1 MEQNSSIQEEPNREN
16 RAPVFQTVGASLPRV
31 DALEKVSGKA
41 RYPGDF
47 QFPDQLTMKV
57 LFAHRAHAIVRAIHV
72 EEALAVPGVVMILTA
87 KDVPNNEYGLGKMD
101 QPVLCGPGSAK
112 PYGDRVRFEG
122 DQVALVIA
130 ENERAAVQALKA
142 IRVEYED
149 LPVVTD
155 VMEAMREDA
164 VRVHPELES
173 NIFQHN
179 IVRFGDVEAAFSRC
193 AVICEREYHTPV
205 QEHAFMQPEAGAAY
219 LDKDGVITVIVGGQW
234 THEDQ
239 EQIAHALNLPLEKV
253 RVIYPAIGGAF
264 GGREDM
270 SVQIILA
277 LAVQKL
283 HEAGIDRPVRIVW
296 SREESIIGHHKRHY
310 YYLKAKWGADSDG
323 KILAA
328 QCEMYA
334 DGGAY
339 VYTSPKVLGNST
351 VLASGPYDIPNV
363 STDAY
368 AVYTNNIPAG
378 AFRGFGGPQAAF
390 MAEMQVDA
398 LAEALNMDP
407 VELRMRNLYKEGSLQ
422 PTGQAI
428 PKGVTIREVTRA
440 CALAAGWQEGPDGW
454 QRPAVVNNPE
464 TTARTG
470 LGFACGYKNVG
481 FSFGYQENCSAKVVL
496 FGDGK
501 VERARLYHAGAEVGQ
516 GAHTVFAQFTAEA
529 LGMPIEKIE
538 LCLSDTATSGN
549 SGSVSAS
556 RMTFMAGNSILGAVR
571 AARERWEAGDRPAVG
586 EFTYLAP
593 KTSAL
598 DKKDGHCYPNF
609 TYGYVA
615 EAVLAEVDTVT
626 GEVRLRKVI
635 CADDVGKAIN
645 PSMVEGQIEGA
656 VVQAAGYT
664 LMENFIAQNGI
675 TRTKELST
683 YMIPTAVDI
692 PDEVQSVIL
701 EIPDPIGPYGARG
714 MGEMPYLPF
723 APAVISAVYQATG
736 VLFNRFPLTAEAV
749 LRGLGKF

>member
-1 MEQNSSIQEEPNREN
+1 MEQNSFLQENPGEHIRK
-16 RAPVFQTVGASLPRV
+16 PVYQTVGASLPRV
-31 DALEKVSGKA
+31 DALAKVTGKA

-47 QFPDQLTMKV
+47 HCANQLTMKV
-57 LFAHRAHAIVRAIHV
+57 LFAHHAHAIVHAIHL

-87 KDVPNNEYGLGKMD
+87 KDVPNNEYGLGVMD
-101 QPVLCGPGSAK
+101 QPVLCGPGSSK
-112 PYGDRVRFEG
+112 PYADHVRFEG

-130 ENERAAVQALKA
+130 ENEAAAVQALKA
-142 IRVEYED
+142 IRVDYED

-155 VMEAMREDA
+155 VEEAMREDA
-164 VRVHPELES
+164 VLVHPEFET
-173 NIFQHN
+173 NIFHHN
-179 IVRFGDVEAAFSRC
+179 IVRLGDVESAFSRC

-205 QEHAFMQPEAGAAY
+205 QEHAFLQPEAGAAY
-219 LDKDGVITVIVGGQW
+219 VDKDGVVTVIVAGQW

-239 EQIAHALNLPLEKV
+239 EQIAHALKLPLEKV

-270 SVQIILA
+270 SVQVILA
-277 LAVQKL
+277 LAAQKL
-283 HEAGIDRPVRIVW
+283 HAAGIDRPVRIVW

-310 YYLKAKWGADSDG
+310 YVLRAKWGADADG
-323 KILAA
+323 RILAA
-328 QCEMYA
+328 KCVMVS

-351 VLASGPYDIPNV
+351 LLASGPYDIPNV

-368 AVYTNNIPAG
+368 SVYTNNIPAG

-398 LAEALNMDP
+398 LAEALGMDP
-407 VELRMRNLYKEGSLQ
+407 VEFRMRNLFKEGSIQ
-422 PTGQAI
+422 SMGQAI
-428 PKGVTIREVTRA
+428 PKGVSIREVVRA
-440 CALAAGWQEGPDGW
+440 CALEAGWQEGPGGW
-454 QRPAVVNNPE
+454 QRPAVGPSPDPAV
-464 TTARTG
+464 RRG
-470 LGFACGYKNVG
+470 LGFACGYKNIG
-481 FSFGYQENCSAKVVL
+481 FSFGYQENCAAKVVL
-496 FGDGK
+496 FGETE
-501 VERARLYHAGAEVGQ
+501 VEKARLFHAGAEVGQ

-529 LGMPIEKIE
+529 LGLPIEKIE

-549 SGSVSAS
+549 AGSVSAS

-571 AARERWEAGDRPAVG
+571 AARQRWEAGERPAVG
-586 EFTYLAP
+586 DFTYLAP

-598 DKKDGHCYPNF
+598 DKKDGHCFPNF
-609 TYGYVA
+609 AYGYVA
-615 EAVLAEVDTVT
+615 EAVLADVNTIT

-645 PSMVEGQIEGA
+645 PALVEGQIEGA
-656 VVQAAGYT
+656 VVQAAGYA
-664 LMENFIAQNGI
+664 LMENFISKDGI

-692 PDEVQSVIL
+692 PDQVQSIIL

-723 APAVISAVYQATG
+723 VPAVIDAVYQATG
-736 VLFNRFPLTAEAV
+736 VLFNRFPLTAEAI
-749 LRGLGKF
+749 LRGLGKI